1 MVKSRLYERAQGL
14 DSHTR
19 STQARAQG
27 LGLRGFGFRMLQVT
41 GLKKCAHAG
50 RAQQLPREQGQHTE
64 KPSWGFGLTWVV
76 DVGL

>member
-1 MVKSRLYERAQGL
+1 
-14 DSHTR
+14 
-19 STQARAQG
+19 
-27 LGLRGFGFRMLQVT
+27 MLQVT
-41 GLKKCAHAG
+41 GLKKYAHAC

>member
-1 MVKSRLYERAQGL
+1 MKGLRVSTRTVARRRQGL
-14 DSHTR
+14 R
-19 STQARAQG
+19 V

-41 GLKKCAHAG
+41 GLKKYAHAC